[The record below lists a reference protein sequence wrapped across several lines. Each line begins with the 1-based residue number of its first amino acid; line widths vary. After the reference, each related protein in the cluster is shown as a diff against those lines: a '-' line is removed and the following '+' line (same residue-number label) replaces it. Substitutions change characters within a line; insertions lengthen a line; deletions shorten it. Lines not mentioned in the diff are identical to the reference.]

1 MLDDFDRPPPT
12 PFPRLGMENPDRR
25 RVTHPAGSIGHGRE
39 GAGGSVDGKK
49 LPTSD
54 TTTAQSDVHLSSKG
68 REPTVDGDISEQGSE
83 PSSGTGVVRFPRR
96 WGLWGA
102 NLNRSLS
109 DVKMARNWGEP
120 ERRRDLL
127 NLEAAGL
134 GACLGPIRVTN

>member
-1 MLDDFDRPPPT
+1 M
-12 PFPRLGMENPDRR
+12 
-25 RVTHPAGSIGHGRE
+25 
-39 GAGGSVDGKK
+39 DGKK